1 MTKRVTRDEERQA
14 ALDIVQI
21 RIVLKSEAELLA
33 LHYDPRLIAYVC
45 LTTSMLMAQKAG
57 IGPKAFAKLAADA
70 INLFSKADEETQNIS
85 FVNLTDLN
93 DQ

>member
-1 MTKRVTRDEERQA
+1 MTKRVTREEEMRA

-57 IGPKAFAKLAADA
+57 LSPKEFAKLAADA
-70 INLFSKADEETQNIS
+70 IKLFSKADEETLTIS
-85 FVNLTDLN
+85 FINLTDLTE
-93 DQ
+93 Q